1 MNNWKKLSIILL
13 WLGIWQITATFIH
26 NPIMLVGPIEALQTL
41 WGLLPSGDFW
51 ISIYQSFLR
60 ISIGF
65 LTAFMIGLLL
75 GSLAYHIPFV
85 KELLEPPMLFFKS
98 VPVASFVILALIWA
112 GSRNL
117 SIFIAFIVVL
127 PVIYVN
133 TLAGLQSTDRK
144 LLEMAVVF
152 RMPVWRKIRFI
163 YLPALVPYLVSGCRI
178 ALGMSWKSGAA
189 AEVIGLP
196 EHSIGEHL
204 YMAKIYLETANLF
217 AWTLVIILV
226 SAVFEQMVLFLI
238 SRLCPQRGETTHETA
253 DL

>member
-98 VPVASFVILALIWA
+98 VPVASFVILALI
-112 GSRNL
+112 
-117 SIFIAFIVVL
+117 
-127 PVIYVN
+127 
-133 TLAGLQSTDRK
+133 
-144 LLEMAVVF
+144 
-152 RMPVWRKIRFI
+152 
-163 YLPALVPYLVSGCRI
+163 
-178 ALGMSWKSGAA
+178 
-189 AEVIGLP
+189 
-196 EHSIGEHL
+196 
-204 YMAKIYLETANLF
+204 
-217 AWTLVIILV
+217 
-226 SAVFEQMVLFLI
+226 
-238 SRLCPQRGETTHETA
+238 
-253 DL
+253 

>member
-41 WGLLPSGDFW
+41 WGVLPSGDFW

-75 GSLAYHIPFV
+75 GSLA
-85 KELLEPPMLFFKS
+85 
-98 VPVASFVILALIWA
+98 LIWA

-133 TLAGLQSTDRK
+133 TISGLESTDQK
-144 LLEMAVVF
+144 LLEMAAIF
-152 RMPVWRKIRFI
+152 RLPLWKRVRFI
-163 YLPALVPYLVSGCRI
+163 YLPALVPYLLSACRT
-178 ALGMSWKSGAA
+178 ALGMSCLRSIWK
-189 AEVIGLP
+189 
-196 EHSIGEHL
+196 
-204 YMAKIYLETANLF
+204 
-217 AWTLVIILV
+217 
-226 SAVFEQMVLFLI
+226 QLI
-238 SRLCPQRGETTHETA
+238 SLPGHW
-253 DL
+253 

>member
-51 ISIYQSFLR
+51 ISVYQSFLR

-127 PVIYVN
+127 PVILCQYHLRTGKHRSKASGN
-133 TLAGLQSTDRK
+133 GSDIPASTLEKSSFHLSAGTGSLPSQR
-144 LLEMAVVF
+144 LPHCAGHELE
-152 RMPVWRKIRFI
+152 IRC
-163 YLPALVPYLVSGCRI
+163 CR
-178 ALGMSWKSGAA
+178 
-189 AEVIGLP
+189 
-196 EHSIGEHL
+196 
-204 YMAKIYLETANLF
+204 
-217 AWTLVIILV
+217 
-226 SAVFEQMVLFLI
+226 
-238 SRLCPQRGETTHETA
+238 
-253 DL
+253 

>member
-26 NPIMLVGPIEALQTL
+26 NPIMLVGPIEALQTP
-41 WGLLPSGDFW
+41 WGPSGDFW

-133 TLAGLQSTDRK
+133 TISGLESTDQK
-144 LLEMAVVF
+144 LLEMAAIF
-152 RMPVWRKIRFI
+152 RLPLWKRVRAGTGSLPSQCLPHCAGHELEIRC
-163 YLPALVPYLVSGCRI
+163 CR
-178 ALGMSWKSGAA
+178 
-189 AEVIGLP
+189 
-196 EHSIGEHL
+196 
-204 YMAKIYLETANLF
+204 
-217 AWTLVIILV
+217 
-226 SAVFEQMVLFLI
+226 
-238 SRLCPQRGETTHETA
+238 
-253 DL
+253 